1 MTSEIRPTILRPG
14 KLTSILLLVG
24 CLIFVVAGV
33 FLGMSGKW
41 IGWLCA
47 AFFGL
52 GIPLAIIQMIPGA
65 SSLEVR
71 SDGFEICHVFRK
83 RFIPWSMVD
92 KFHIIDVTPISW
104 SKTKRVGFDLLHP
117 DGKASTG
124 QELSKS
130 LAGSEDML
138 PDNYGKK
145 ADDLVEFMNAN
156 LKKAR
161 EQDGGNA

>member
-1 MTSEIRPTILRPG
+1 MTSEIPSMIMRPG
-14 KLTSILLLVG
+14 KLRSVLLLAG

-33 FLGMSGKW
+33 FMGRSGKW

-52 GIPLAIIQMIPGA
+52 GIPLAIIQLIPGA
-65 SSLEVR
+65 SYLEVR

-92 KFHIIDVTPISW
+92 KFHIIDVTPMSW

-117 DGKASTG
+117 TERASMG
-124 QELSKS
+124 QELSKT

-145 ADDLVEFMNAN
+145 AEDLVEIMNAG

-161 EQDGGNA
+161 ERSN